1 MLFRSKAVDGTFK
14 FISHSVKEGKEEF
27 WESTASDITA
37 NLFKKAIDP
46 TASVFTSDDL
56 ANSIFSFAMGVS
68 THVGESSFD
77 KLGDMKL
84 DSTGTQLSSLVSAD
98 NTLINSPGG
107 ATISSSAPASV
118 ASKVMAT
125 TLAASVAITAIP
137 TVSADLASMSSVQE
151 AAEYLSNL
159 GITDAAI
166 QADLLK
172 MQYSN
177 QVTTATDITNMFA
190 STAAGFQYTY
200 EDVVKFTGTTATATA
215 NTNVTNSVNQNTL
228 TVDEVKK
235 LAADQ
240 GLTLTTEEA
249 QKYAGQTNLDASGN
263 VTDQTKVQ
271 AAQKITDVFDSQY
284 VTRGEVETEF
294 ARLGYK
300 LTTSGGQPENISQFI
315 GKNNE
320 TGIMNQISKYVD
332 DNTVSEQEVKD
343 WFAAAG
349 YTPTDAEVKSYVA
362 TNQRVD
368 PTLIKSAVNT
378 YADQRT
384 VTRAEVIAALSN
396 LGIDNATE
404 ADIARF
410 VGQYDQNLLSGRLHD
425 AAGIIQNNVTQGAI
439 ADAVTLKIGRAHV

>member
-1 MLFRSKAVDGTFK
+1 MLFRS
-14 FISHSVKEGKEEF
+14 
-27 WESTASDITA
+27 
-37 NLFKKAIDP
+37 
-46 TASVFTSDDL
+46 
-56 ANSIFSFAMGVS
+56 
-68 THVGESSFD
+68 
-77 KLGDMKL
+77 
-84 DSTGTQLSSLVSAD
+84 LSSLVGTD

-107 ATISSSAPASV
+107 TTISSSAPASV

-125 TLAASVAITAIP
+125 TLAASVAVTAIP

-172 MQYSN
+172 MQYTN

-190 STAAGFQYTY
+190 STDAGFQYTY

-215 NTNVTNSVNQNTL
+215 NTNVTNFVNQNTL

-284 VTRGEVETEF
+284 VTRGEVE
-294 ARLGYK
+294 
-300 LTTSGGQPENISQFI
+300 
-315 GKNNE
+315 
-320 TGIMNQISKYVD
+320 
-332 DNTVSEQEVKD
+332 
-343 WFAAAG
+343 
-349 YTPTDAEVKSYVA
+349 
-362 TNQRVD
+362 
-368 PTLIKSAVNT
+368 
-378 YADQRT
+378 
-384 VTRAEVIAALSN
+384 
-396 LGIDNATE
+396 
-404 ADIARF
+404 
-410 VGQYDQNLLSGRLHD
+410 
-425 AAGIIQNNVTQGAI
+425 
-439 ADAVTLKIGRAHV
+439 KIGRAHV